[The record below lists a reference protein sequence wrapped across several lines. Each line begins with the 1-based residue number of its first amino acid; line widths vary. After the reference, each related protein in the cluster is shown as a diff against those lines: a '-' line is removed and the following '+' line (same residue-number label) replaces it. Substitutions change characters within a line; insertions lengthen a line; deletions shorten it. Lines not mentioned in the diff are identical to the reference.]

1 MSKEEGALIAKTLE
15 DKKAIILQNH
25 GLLYVSFPP
34 CLSAFADPS
43 ISSSTCGKTID
54 SAVAWYIL
62 LETQCQVQLLAE
74 AACAGSPGS
83 KPKEIEHEDA
93 KFTAKQGG
101 SEQAGFLFAS
111 PYYQVIE
118 KEEGHEYKQ

>member
-1 MSKEEGALIAKTLE
+1 MAEISEELGTFTDL
-15 DKKAIILQNH
+15 
-25 GLLYVSFPP
+25 SF
-34 CLSAFADPS
+34 SHF
-43 ISSSTCGKTID
+43 STVGTTID

-74 AACAGSPGS
+74 AACAGTPGS

-93 KFTAKQGG
+93 VFTSKQGG

-111 PYYQVIE
+111 PYFQVIE
-118 KEEGHEYKQ
+118 KEQGHEYKQ